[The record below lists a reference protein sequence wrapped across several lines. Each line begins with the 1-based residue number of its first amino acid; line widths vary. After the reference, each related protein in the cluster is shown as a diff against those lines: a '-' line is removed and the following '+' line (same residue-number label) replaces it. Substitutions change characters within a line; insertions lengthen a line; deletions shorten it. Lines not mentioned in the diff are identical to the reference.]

1 MRNVVVAVLLLL
13 SSFASAQDKPAQPPD
28 PYKLV
33 LDRLQSISVVPVQ
46 DWRHHADIA
55 HPEEVSLNDSDWPIL
70 PFNKI
75 YNDGPRDLR
84 QIIEIPASLKGYD
97 LRGAKV
103 ALELRITSDERMM
116 ISTFSNGSLVFRG
129 DEDQQEPIPLT
140 NNAQPGQRF
149 VIAVRVGS
157 QPGIGTR
164 VYRSQLLITPA
175 TGRPDPGLI
184 RTEILAARPMI
195 AAIADNKAEHE
206 QAVDAAVKTIDLAAL
221 DKGDQQA
228 FDASLKSAQ
237 ARLDTLKPWLKGFTI
252 RATGNSHIDMAWL
265 WPWTETVEV
274 VRNTFQS
281 ALDLLREYPD
291 FTFTMSSARAYAWM
305 EDKYPSLFQQIQQ
318 RVKEGRWE
326 IVGGMWVEPDLN
338 LPDGESLTRQV
349 LIGKRYFRDKFGVD
363 VKIGWNPDSF
373 GYNWQLPQI
382 YKRSG
387 MDYFVTQKIYWNDTT
402 KFPHKLFWWEA
413 PDGSRLLTY
422 FPHDYA
428 NSIDPPKMADDL
440 AMYAPAMK
448 SKEMMYL
455 FGVGDHG
462 GGPTRT
468 DLDRAKKF
476 MSDDI
481 VFPAVKFSTAQGF
494 FDDLNKNIGN
504 LNVPTW
510 KDELYFEYH
519 RGVQTTQ
526 AETKRRIRESEKL
539 VENAE
544 KFASIASL
552 FGKGG
557 AEVASVTGPGSRV
570 CCQQWV
576 GYPQQQLT
584 DVWKKVLFD
593 EFHDIFPGSG
603 IAVNYRDAQNDLTEA
618 RRSAREVQ
626 DTALREIAAHVN
638 TSSGARTPSSANP
651 VIIFNPL
658 SWPRQDLAEFEVQL
672 PDTVEH
678 PVVLALAN
686 QTSTRAKN
694 AIRTE
699 MEFKAVPSQVLS
711 VDGSTHRVK
720 LLMAATV
727 PSLGYSTYYVSSAKS
742 AARSQSNVSATDT
755 SLENQ
760 FIRITV
766 DPKTGCM
773 TSIFDKRTNTEAL
786 GPAVQPKTP
795 YDGPPYPGVCGNL
808 LQAFVDKPKD
818 WDAWNIDADFEKQ
831 RTDLMQADEVKL
843 VENGPLRYVLRVR
856 QHFQNSKFVQDIT
869 MYPGQARVDVHMS
882 ADWAEKHILLKVAF
896 PLSAHADFA
905 TYEIPFGA
913 IERPT
918 TRNNPRELAM
928 FEVPARQWADL
939 SDATHG
945 FALLN
950 DSKYGYDCKGNVL
963 RLSLLRSPAWPD
975 PHADEGH
982 HEFTYSILPHAGGWT
997 NAGVMQ
1003 QAYQLNY
1010 PLVAMQTEAHAGELP
1025 AEHSFFSVDAPNV
1038 VVTAVKKAEDDDG
1051 VIVRWYEFAGKQTTV
1066 SLKLPRPASSVSLVN
1081 LMEQNESALAPGAN
1095 GNQVA
1100 VPTKPYEIRTVKLNF
1115 QVGH

>member
-1 MRNVVVAVLLLL
+1 MRNAVCAVLLLVL
-13 SSFASAQDKPAQPPD
+13 VSIAAAQNPPNQPPD
-28 PYKLV
+28 PYKPV
-33 LDRLQSISVVPVQ
+33 LDRLQTITVMPVQ
-46 DWRHHADIA
+46 DWKHHADVA
-55 HPEEVSLNDSDWPIL
+55 HPEDVKLSDVDWPVL

-75 YNDGPRDLR
+75 YNDGPQVVR
-84 QIIEIPASLKGYD
+84 QTIEIPETLKGYS

-103 ALELRITSDERMM
+103 VLDFRVTSDEQMM
-116 ISTFSNGSLVFRG
+116 ISVFNNGALVFRG
-129 DEDQQEPIPLT
+129 NEDQQEPIPLT
-140 NNAQPGQRF
+140 ENAQPGQKF
-149 VIAVRVGS
+149 VIAMRVGS
-157 QPGIGTR
+157 APGIGTR
-164 VYRSQLLITPA
+164 VYRSELRITPA
-175 TGRPDPGLI
+175 AARPDPGLV
-184 RTEILAARPMI
+184 RAEILAARPVI
-195 AAIADNKAEHE
+195 AAYPDSKAEHE
-206 QAVDAAVKTIDLAAL
+206 QVVDAAVKAIDLAAL

-228 FDASLKSAQ
+228 FDASMRAAHTKLQ
-237 ARLDTLKPWLKGFTI
+237 TLNPWLKGFYI

-274 VRNTFQS
+274 VRDTFQS
-281 ALDLLREYPD
+281 ALDLMREYPD

-305 EDKYPSLFQQIQQ
+305 EDKYPALFKQVQE

-338 LPDGESLTRQV
+338 LPDGEALSRQV
-349 LIGKRYFRDKFGVD
+349 LIGKRYFKEKFGVD

-428 NSIDPPKMADDL
+428 NSIDPPKMANDL

-448 SKEMMYL
+448 SNEMMYL

-468 DLDRAKKF
+468 MLDLATKF
-476 MSDDI
+476 MDPNV
-481 VFPAVKFSTAQGF
+481 VFPTVKFGTAMGF
-494 FDDLNKNIGN
+494 FDDLNKNLAN

-526 AETKRRIRESEKL
+526 AQTKRRIRESEEL
-539 VENAE
+539 LENAE

-552 FGKGG
+552 FGNGG
-557 AEVASVTGPGSRV
+557 KEVAAVTGLGHKV
-570 CCQQWV
+570 CCEQWT
-576 GYPQQQLT
+576 GYPQAQLA
-584 DVWKKVLFD
+584 DAWKKVLFD
-593 EFHDIFPGSG
+593 EFHDIMPGSG
-603 IAVNYRDAQNDLTEA
+603 IAVNYRDAQIDLTEA
-618 RRSAREVQ
+618 RRNARGVE

-638 TSSGARTPSSANP
+638 TQRTGLPAVP
-651 VIIFNPL
+651 VVIFNPL
-658 SWPRQDLAEFEVQL
+658 SWPRIDVTEVETQMPPGAQSL
-672 PDTVEH
+672 G
-678 PVVLALAN
+678 VVDP
-686 QTSTRAKN
+686 TG
-694 AIRTE
+694 
-699 MEFKAVPSQVLS
+699 KAVQSQTVA
-711 VDGSTHRVK
+711 VDASTHRAK
-720 LLMAATV
+720 LLLQASA
-727 PSLGYSTYYVSSAKS
+727 PALGYTTYFV
-742 AARSQSNVSATDT
+742 RQSPTPTTGGMPFYSEPAVTANDT
-755 SLENQ
+755 TLENI
-760 FIRITV
+760 FIRIKV

-773 TSIFDKRTNTEAL
+773 TSILDKRTNTEAL
-786 GPAVQPKTP
+786 GEAVQPKTP
-795 YDGPPYPGVCGNL
+795 YDGPAYPGVCGNL

-818 WDAWNIDADFEKQ
+818 WDAWNIDAEFEKQ
-831 RTDLMQADEVKL
+831 RWDLMQPDEVKL
-843 VENGPLRYVLRVR
+843 VESGPLRYVLRVR

-882 ADWAEKHILLKVAF
+882 ADWNEKHILLKVAF
-896 PLSAHADFA
+896 PLSAHSDHA
-905 TYEIPFGA
+905 TYEIPFGS

-950 DSKYGYDCKGNVL
+950 DSKYGYDAKGNVL
-963 RLSLLRSPAWPD
+963 RLSLLRSPTWPD

-982 HEFTYSILPHAGGWT
+982 HEFTYSILPHAGGWKD
-997 NAGVMQ
+997 AGVVR

-1010 PLVAMQTEAHAGELP
+1010 SLIAFQTEAHAGPLP
-1025 AEHSFFSVDAPNV
+1025 AEQSFFSVDAPNV
-1038 VVTAVKKAEDDDG
+1038 VITAIKKAEDDDG
-1051 VIVRWYEFAGKQTTV
+1051 IIVRWYEWAGKQTNV
-1066 SLKLPRPASSVSLVN
+1066 RLSLPRTAASVAATN
-1081 LMEQNESALAPGAN
+1081 LMEQPEESLTVN
-1095 GNQVA
+1095 GNGTQVV
-1100 VPTKPYEIRTVKLNF
+1100 VPTKPYEIKTVKVTF
-1115 QVGH
+1115 K

>member
-1 MRNVVVAVLLLL
+1 MSRSRLWVVVLLAACIVCISPL
-13 SSFASAQDKPAQPPD
+13 AQDKPAAPPD
-28 PYKLV
+28 PYKPV
-33 LDRLQSISVVPVQ
+33 LDRLQAITVMPVQ
-46 DWRHHADIA
+46 DWKHHDDLA
-55 HPEEVSLNDSDWPIL
+55 HPEDVKLSDSDWPVL

-75 YNDGPRDLR
+75 YKDGPRVLR
-84 QIIEIPASLKGYD
+84 QTIEIPATLKGYD
-97 LRGAKV
+97 LRGANIKLDFRV
-103 ALELRITSDERMM
+103 TSDEQLMM
-116 ISTFSNGSLVFRG
+116 SVFSNGSLIFRG
-129 DEDQQEPIPLT
+129 NEDQEEPIPLT
-140 NNAQPGQRF
+140 DNAQPGQRF
-149 VIAVRVGS
+149 VIAIRVGS

-175 TGRPDPGLI
+175 AARPDPGLI
-184 RTEILAARPMI
+184 RTEILSARPII
-195 AAIADNKAEHE
+195 AAFPESKAEHE
-206 QAVDAAVKTIDLAAL
+206 AVVDAAVKAIDLSAL

-228 FDASLKSAQ
+228 FDASLRAAQ
-237 ARLDTLKPWLKGFTI
+237 AKLATMNSWMKGFTI

-291 FTFTMSSARAYAWM
+291 FTFTMSSARAYSWM
-305 EDKYPSLFQQIQQ
+305 EDKYPALFKQIQE

-338 LPDGESLTRQV
+338 LPDGESLSRQV
-349 LIGKRYFRDKFGVD
+349 LIGKRYFKDKFGID

-428 NSIDPPKMADDL
+428 NSIDPSKMADDL

-448 SKEMMYL
+448 SNEMMYL
-455 FGVGDHG
+455 FGVSDHG

-468 DLDRAKKF
+468 DLDRAKQF
-476 MSDDI
+476 MDPNV
-481 VFPAVKFSTAQGF
+481 VFPTVKFGTAQGF
-494 FDDLNKNIGN
+494 FDDMQKNLPNSNI
-504 LNVPTW
+504 PTW

-526 AETKRRIRESEKL
+526 AETKRRIRESEHL
-539 VENAE
+539 LEDAE

-557 AEVASVTGPGSRV
+557 ADVAAVTGPGSRI
-570 CCQQWV
+570 CCEQWK
-576 GYPQQQLT
+576 GYPQAVLT
-584 DVWKKVLFD
+584 DAWKKTLFD
-593 EFHDIFPGSG
+593 EFHDIMPGSG
-603 IAVNYRDAQNDLTEA
+603 IAVNYRDAMNDLTEV
-618 RRSAREVQ
+618 RRAAREVQ
-626 DTALREIAAHVN
+626 DTALREIAAHVK
-638 TSSGARTPSSANP
+638 TEGAGVPI
-651 VIIFNPL
+651 VVFNPL
-658 SWPRQDLAEFEVQL
+658 SWPRRDVVEVETQSADSMQNPWGYDATGKPAPTQLVSQD
-672 PDTVEH
+672 
-678 PVVLALAN
+678 
-686 QTSTRAKN
+686 
-694 AIRTE
+694 
-699 MEFKAVPSQVLS
+699 M
-711 VDGSTHRVK
+711 STHRAKVQM
-720 LLMAATV
+720 LVSVPAMGYATYFV
-727 PSLGYSTYYVSSAKS
+727 RPHVQTKIPPTFVT
-742 AARSQSNVSATDT
+742 ATDT

-760 FIRITV
+760 FIRIKV

-773 TSIFDKRTNTEAL
+773 NSIFDKRTNTEAL
-786 GPAVQPKTP
+786 GEAVQPKTP

-831 RTDLMQADEVKL
+831 RWDLMQADEVKL
-843 VENGPLRYVLRVR
+843 VESGPLRYVLRVR

-882 ADWAEKHILLKVAF
+882 ADWNEKHILLKVAF

-905 TYEIPFGA
+905 TYEIPFGS
-913 IERPT
+913 IQRPT

-963 RLSLLRSPAWPD
+963 RLSLLRAPTWPD

-982 HEFTYSILPHAGGWT
+982 HEFTYSILPHAGSWT

-1010 PLVAMQTEAHAGELP
+1010 PLVAMQAEAHAGELP
-1025 AEHSFFSVDAPNV
+1025 AEKSFFSVDAPNV
-1038 VVTAVKKAEDDDG
+1038 VVTAIKKAEDDDG
-1051 VIVRWYEFAGKQTTV
+1051 VIVRWYEYAGKQTTV
-1066 SLKLPRPASSVSLVN
+1066 NLKLPRAAASVSLVN
-1081 LMEQNESALAPGAN
+1081 LMEQNEGALTATGDF
-1095 GNQVA
+1095 VA
-1100 VPTKPYEIRTVKLNF
+1100 VPTKPYEIRTVKVMF
-1115 QVGH
+1115 K

>member
-13 SSFASAQDKPAQPPD
+13 SSLVLAQDKPSQPPD

-33 LDRLQSISVVPVQ
+33 LDRLQAITVMPVQ
-46 DWRHHADIA
+46 DWKHHADVA
-55 HPEEVSLNDSDWPIL
+55 HPEDVSLSDSDWPVL

-75 YNDGPRDLR
+75 YNDGPQDLR
-84 QIIEIPASLKGYD
+84 QIIEIPATLKGYD

-116 ISTFSNGSLVFRG
+116 VSTFSNGSLVFRG

-149 VIAVRVGS
+149 VVAVRVGS

-175 TGRPDPGLI
+175 TGRPDPALI

-195 AAIADNKAEHE
+195 AAIAENKAEHE
-206 QAVDAAVKTIDLAAL
+206 QAVEAAVKAIDFAAL
-221 DKGDQQA
+221 DNGDQQA

-237 ARLDTLKPWLKGFTI
+237 QKLDTLKPWLKGFYI

-274 VRNTFQS
+274 VRDTFQS
-281 ALDLLREYPD
+281 ALDLMREYPD
-291 FTFTMSSARAYAWM
+291 FTFTMSSARTYAWM

-318 RVKEGRWE
+318 RVEEGRWE

-402 KFPHKLFWWEA
+402 KFPHKLFWWES

-468 DLDRAKKF
+468 DLDRAKRF
-476 MSDDI
+476 MSEDI
-481 VFPAVKFSTAQGF
+481 VFPTVKFGTAQGF
-494 FDDLNKNIGN
+494 FDDLNKNIAN

-544 KFASIASL
+544 KLASIASL

-557 AEVASVTGPGSRV
+557 AKVATVTGPGNRV
-570 CCQQWV
+570 CCEQWV
-576 GYPQQQLT
+576 GYPQAQLT

-603 IAVNYRDAQNDLTEA
+603 IAVNYRDAQKNLTEA

-626 DTALREIAAHVN
+626 DTALKEIAAHVN
-638 TSSGARTPSSANP
+638 TTSAGTAYTSSVP
-651 VIIFNPL
+651 VIVLNPL
-658 SWPRQDLAEFEVQL
+658 SWQRLDVAEVEVQMPL
-672 PDTVEH
+672 APRERVASMLGTPAVRTNIGL
-678 PVVLALAN
+678 VLDSSGK
-686 QTSTRAKN
+686 Q
-694 AIRTE
+694 
-699 MEFKAVPSQVLS
+699 VPSQVLAY
-711 VDGSTHRVK
+711 DDRTHRTR
-720 LLMAATV
+720 LLISTSAPPMGYATYFV
-727 PSLGYSTYYVSSAKS
+727 RQEGTPTRST
-742 AARSQSNVSATDT
+742 NVVASDT
-755 SLENQ
+755 TLENQ
-760 FIRITV
+760 FLRIKV

-773 TSIFDKRTNTEAL
+773 TSVFDKRTNTEAL
-786 GPAVQPKTP
+786 GEAVQPKTP
-795 YDGPPYPGVCGNL
+795 YDGPPYPGICGNL

-831 RTDLMQADEVKL
+831 RWDMMQADEVKL

-882 ADWAEKHILLKVAF
+882 ADWNEKHILLKVAF

-905 TYEIPFGA
+905 TYEIPFGS

-982 HEFTYSILPHAGGWT
+982 HEFTYSILPHAGGWKE
-997 NAGVMQ
+997 AGVMQ

-1010 PLVAMQTEAHAGELP
+1010 PLIAMQTDAHAGELP
-1025 AEHSFFSVDAPNV
+1025 AEKSFFSVDAPNV
-1038 VVTAVKKAEDDDG
+1038 VITAVKKAEDDDG
-1051 VIVRWYEFAGKQTTV
+1051 VIVRWYEFAGKQTDVHLT
-1066 SLKLPRPASSVSLVN
+1066 LPRAATVEATN
-1081 LMEQNESALAPGAN
+1081 LMEQSEGAVSVS
-1095 GNQVA
+1095 GTTA
-1100 VPTKPYEIRTVKLNF
+1100 TVPTKPYEIKTVKVTF
-1115 QVGH
+1115 K